1 MYGSN
6 AVSVKGVES
15 VMRKCNV
22 FLMSVLA
29 LCLVFLAFPMNAAAD
44 GLSFPEESSVSVVQG
59 TVETD
64 LGTIDYPSV
73 SGSGYKMITIETPYT
88 DFRNLVG
95 ASVPTTL
102 KLIYGGSEHEMR
114 QSGTTV
120 SGNGAPILYGT
131 VTVSGRPRT
140 INQFPVNAVLG
151 VSEAAWDAAEPGIYS
166 ATVTYKVTLTDSNN
180 NETVRYFT
188 QNLSLWVEK
197 VPIDEAHFPDPVF
210 RAYVADVG
218 VDRDRNGILARNEI
232 EATKTIVINRDSMVS
247 MKGIEYFT
255 ELETLDV
262 TRNML
267 KELDLN
273 SNQKLKYLYC
283 DYNQLTSLDI
293 RFCEDLVTIE
303 CSINDL
309 TTLDLERL
317 NKLKNLNC
325 SSNNLKYLNVDSDV
339 LETLM
344 CGSNPQMYALYLG
357 NAAPALRYLECHYN
371 PNLKFVD
378 ISRSARILYA
388 WNNARTLNGN
398 YYVCR
403 LQDYASFY
411 VDITTD
417 VITTSLT
424 GWQKIG
430 RYWYYF
436 SNLSG
441 TLIDQFAWLDKLYY
455 FDEYGIM
462 QNSGWKKVGGY
473 WYYFNTSGAAAIG
486 WKQIDGEWYFFERY
500 FGSLVQ
506 NDFVTDNGKTYYMT
520 GSGAMATGWRKIND
534 KWYYFDPGSGAM
546 AKYAWKE
553 IEGEWYWFNSEG
565 QMVTGLQT
573 INGKV
578 YYFTSGGQMVTGWK
592 TVDGKRYYFTGSGAA
607 AKGWAKIDG
616 KTYYFKADCV
626 MAASEYWDGWWLNA
640 DGTWTYPYQA
650 HWEEDMHGWYY
661 MDTSGWY
668 AKNATYL
675 IDGVS
680 YTFNAQGY
688 RVP

>member
-1 MYGSN
+1 MKQRHLLLMGALVLGLMILLAPLTASADATFPSPFSITLTEG
-6 AVSVKGVES
+6 AVET
-15 VMRKCNV
+15 
-22 FLMSVLA
+22 
-29 LCLVFLAFPMNAAAD
+29 
-44 GLSFPEESSVSVVQG
+44 GLGTLSYPDVASAGLQSVS
-59 TVETD
+59 
-64 LGTIDYPSV
+64 I
-73 SGSGYKMITIETPYT
+73 KTPYT
-88 DFRNLVG
+88 DLVS
-95 ASVPTTL
+95 ASGQRIPTTL
-102 KLIYGGSEHEMR
+102 KVVYANGTVKEMK
-114 QSGTTV
+114 QTGTTV
-120 SGNGAPILYGT
+120 DSNGMPVLYANMT
-131 VTVSGRPRT
+131 LDGRV
-140 INQFPVNAVLG
+140 IKQNNFPVSIVLG
-151 VSEAAWDAAEPGIYS
+151 VSADAWAAAEAGSYS
-166 ATVTYKVTLTDSNN
+166 AEVTYELHMTDTSGNQTTESYWQSVSVN
-180 NETVRYFT
+180 V
-188 QNLSLWVEK
+188 VK
-197 VPIDEAHFPDPVF
+197 IPIDTAHFPDPVF
-210 RAYVADVG
+210 CEALHALAYDLNQDGYLSGEEINSLTFLFLQNRGISSLEGIQYLTAVDELAADG
-218 VDRDRNGILARNEI
+218 NNL
-232 EATKTIVINRDSMVS
+232 TS
-247 MKGIEYFT
+247 
-255 ELETLDV
+255 
-262 TRNML
+262 
-267 KELDLN
+267 LDLSRN
-273 SNQKLKYLYC
+273 TALKNVYVSR
-283 DYNQLTSLDI
+283 NQLTSLDVSSNYNLEVLYCSYNQLKTLNI
-293 RFCEDLVTIE
+293 GGVELTGLDCSNNQLTSLIVKSTVIHDIE
-303 CSINDL
+303 CIN
-309 TTLDLERL
+309 
-317 NKLKNLNC
+317 
-325 SSNNLKYLNVDSDV
+325 NNLYMLSIPYGDKLDYLK
-339 LETLM
+339 
-344 CGSNPQMYALYLG
+344 CYHNPG
-357 NAAPALRYLECHYN
+357 
-371 PNLKFVD
+371 LKFLD
-378 ISRSARILYA
+378 ISRCSRILSAVKYGSES
-388 WNNARTLNGN
+388 TET
-398 YYVCR
+398 
-403 LQDYASFY
+403 
-411 VDITTD
+411 VDGFSYLHYQLSAEYTNTNLWVDTFTQLITTK
-417 VITTSLT
+417 LK
-424 GWQKIG
+424 GWQKFG

-436 SNLSG
+436 DEYSG
-441 TLIDQFAWLDKLYY
+441 ALISQFAWLEENRDKLYY

-462 QNSGWKKVGGY
+462 QNGGWKKVGGY

-592 TVDGKRYYFTGSGAA
+592 TIDGKKYYFTGSGAA

-668 AKNATYL
+668 AKNATYM